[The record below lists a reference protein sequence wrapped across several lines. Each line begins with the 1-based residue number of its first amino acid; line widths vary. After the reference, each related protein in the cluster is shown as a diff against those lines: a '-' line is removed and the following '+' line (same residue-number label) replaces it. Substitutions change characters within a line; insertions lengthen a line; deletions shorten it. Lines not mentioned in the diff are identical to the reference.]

1 MVHACLQ
8 LELTSTLLAYTPSTH
23 MLLLKV
29 GSFSGFYSNFC
40 RGNHL
45 TSRRQRVGQ
54 TVNNQELA
62 TDAIKADVK
71 YEITVSH

>member
-1 MVHACLQ
+1 MHVCNWNLQ
-8 LELTSTLLAYTPSTH
+8 ATLLAYTPPTH
-23 MLLLKV
+23 TLLLTV

-45 TSRRQRVGQ
+45 TSRRQLVGQ
-54 TVNNQELA
+54 TVNNQEMA